1 MKNLI
6 AISAASLSAA
16 SALGGTVSL
25 STDSTTWTNG
35 ASYYSSQGTTLITD
49 TLQYAVQTN
58 SNLVTYGS
66 SGNGYAYWANW
77 TASASNNDTNV
88 TPALTLGG
96 TYLSDQ
102 TMTASP
108 GGSSITISFTNS
120 TGNAQTGIMG
130 AGIAYSWTGNVS
142 VSNITVTF
150 DNGQSSSLG
159 GNQSSATGTGF
170 VGVWNQNP
178 FAATWYKVA
187 SISLTT
193 TGVGTLTI
201 DTIYVGLVPAPG
213 AVALVGVAGLVGSRR
228 RRA

>member
-35 ASYYSSQGTTLITD
+35 ASYYSSVGTTLITD

-58 SNLVTYGS
+58 SNLVTYAAP
-66 SGNGYAYWANW
+66 GNGYHSWANW
-77 TASASNNDTNV
+77 TASTTNGS
-88 TPALTLGG
+88 ALTLSGG
-96 TYLSDQ
+96 YLNPNQ
-102 TMTASP
+102 LMTATP
-108 GGSSITISFTNS
+108 GGSNIVIAFDPATQPANP
-120 TGNAQTGIMG
+120 QQGIMG
-130 AGIAYSWTGNVS
+130 AGILYAFTGAVS
-142 VSNITVTF
+142 IDNITVTF

-159 GNQSSATGTGF
+159 GATGATSGSGF

-178 FAATWYKVA
+178 FGSNWYKVA
-187 SISLTT
+187 SITLSTS
-193 TGVGTLTI
+193 GAGTLTI